1 MGITNILVNETK
13 KEYIC
18 PDSLGLFGKPM
29 ELAWNDTGSIVSI
42 SKAWQFLTNDFIDAP
57 LPYKSKYKLA
67 RKDAKI
73 WDLVNRFGSWAG
85 DEIRWDYNDNYYT
98 KDKVVVMDGKK
109 YLETSAIAKE
119 QIKLHDSY
127 QQLVEPIYKN
137 IGAEVRAMFEYW
149 HNQNTIREY
158 RIGKPYAENIEDEE
172 YYTVKFC
179 AENWGKTYRER
190 LKQAKEYHGDKAP
203 YLFISCKFILK
214 HTDGRVDFFGGMLDT
229 SDKEAVKNVKK
240 LMKEK

>member
-29 ELAWNDTGSIVSI
+29 ELAWNDTGSIVSM

-57 LPYKSKYKLA
+57 LPYKAKYKLA

-149 HNQNTIREY
+149 HNENTIREY

>member
-29 ELAWNDTGSIVSI
+29 ELAWNDTGSIVSM

-149 HNQNTIREY
+149 HNENTIREY